1 MLNNRKHIKILLG
14 VSAITVITAL
24 CIISAMIINTDRI
37 IADKN
42 EPDIDF
48 SFVLKEYNGFLA
60 VFRGSSSVPY
70 IQLDTQVSFLN
81 EYDRVLMKDGI
92 KVSSEK
98 DLRRAIEDF
107 TS

>member
-1 MLNNRKHIKILLG
+1 MNKRKRIRVLCAL
-14 VSAITVITAL
+14 SAVTTITGL
-24 CIISAMIINTDRI
+24 CIISAMLMNSDLVTADR
-37 IADKN
+37 N

-60 VFRGSSSVPY
+60 VFRGDSPVPY
-70 IQLDTQVSFLN
+70 MQLDTQINFLN

-92 KVSSEK
+92 RVSSEN
-98 DLRRAIEDF
+98 DLKRAIEDF

>member
-1 MLNNRKHIKILLG
+1 MNYIKRIKVLCALSA
-14 VSAITVITAL
+14 VTAITGL
-24 CIISAMIINTDRI
+24 CIISAMLMNTDRI
-37 IADKN
+37 IAEKN

-60 VFRGSSSVPY
+60 VFRGSSPVPY
-70 IQLDTQVSFLN
+70 IQLDTQISFLN

-92 KVSSEK
+92 RVSSEK